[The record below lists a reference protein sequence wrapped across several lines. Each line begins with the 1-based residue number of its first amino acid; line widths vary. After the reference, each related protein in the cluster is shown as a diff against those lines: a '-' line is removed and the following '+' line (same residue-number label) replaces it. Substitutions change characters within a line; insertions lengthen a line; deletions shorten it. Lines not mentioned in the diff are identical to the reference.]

1 MTTGRVVDD
10 EGHEVDGVLRSNGIV
25 SFTIGRLTRHVSI
38 DDFADLGLV
47 WKANRSDDETPAP
60 YREPVDSPRVFR
72 MTGEGLA

>member
-10 EGHEVDGVLRSNGIV
+10 EGNEADGTLRSNGIV

-38 DDFADLGLV
+38 DDFAELGFV
-47 WKANRSDDETPAP
+47 WKANRSEDETPSV

-72 MTGEGLA
+72 MTGEGVV

>member
-1 MTTGRVVDD
+1 MSTGRVIDD

-38 DDFADLGLV
+38 DDFAELGFV
-47 WKANRSDDETPAP
+47 WKANRAEDETPVP
-60 YREPVDSPRVFR
+60 YRDPVDIPRVFR